1 MLKFIPVNKPL
12 LQGNE
17 KKYLNNA
24 INTGWISSEGQYVK
38 KFENLLQSKFNR
50 NHAITV
56 ANGTAA
62 LDVAIQSLGIKS
74 GDEVIVPTFTI
85 ISCLLQIIRV
95 GARPILIDSDP
106 MTWNMDVSKI
116 EEKITKK
123 TKAILIV
130 HTYGLPVD
138 IDPVIKIAKKYNL
151 YLIEDAAEVIG
162 QKYKGK
168 PCGSFGDL
176 STFSFYVNKQITTGE
191 GGAVLTNSLKIFEK
205 CKSLRNLC
213 FQKKRFFHEDLGWNY
228 RMSNLQA
235 AVGLAQLERINYFI
249 NLKRKIGGIY
259 SKNLSSIQHLVH
271 LPLKKTSYAE
281 NIYWIYGL
289 VINPEL
295 KIKSIKFMNYLK
307 SKNIDTRPFFF
318 PMHNQPVFKKMG
330 LFKKVKLPVSEY
342 LSDYGF
348 YIPSGLGINVSEI
361 NYVSEHVLNF
371 FRKHLRIL

>member
-17 KKYLNNA
+17 KKYLNDA

-38 KFENLLQSKFNR
+38 RFENLLERKFNR
-50 NHAITV
+50 NHVITV

-106 MTWNMDVSKI
+106 ITWNMDVSQI
-116 EEKITKK
+116 EKKITKK

-138 IDPVIKIAKKYNL
+138 IDPVIKISKKYNL

-191 GGAVLTNSLKIFEK
+191 GGAILTNSFKIFKK

-249 NLKRKIGGIY
+249 DLKRKIGEIY

-271 LPLKKTSYAE
+271 LPLKKTTYAE

-289 VINPEL
+289 VINPQL
-295 KIKSIKFMNYLK
+295 KVKSIKFMNYLK

-330 LFKKVKLPVSEY
+330 LFKKIKLPVSEY

-348 YIPSGLGINVSEI
+348 YIPSGLGINVNEI

-371 FRKHLRIL
+371 FRKHLKVL